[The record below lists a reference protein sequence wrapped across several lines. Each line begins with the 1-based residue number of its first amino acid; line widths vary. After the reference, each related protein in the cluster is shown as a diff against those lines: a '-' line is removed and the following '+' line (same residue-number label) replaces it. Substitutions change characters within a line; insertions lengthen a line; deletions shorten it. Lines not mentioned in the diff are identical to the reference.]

1 MGPLSDAEHGG
12 ADREYGGG
20 PHRGGP
26 SGKTPRRPRA
36 LDVMPITVKS
46 EIGRAMSIDGFGGI
60 RVAVHADLNRCSGS
74 DERNRDGNGGH
85 TERRQK
91 SDQPK

>member
-1 MGPLSDAEHGG
+1 MAAPTGAVHREKPLDGQGPL
-12 ADREYGGG
+12 
-20 PHRGGP
+20 
-26 SGKTPRRPRA
+26 
-36 LDVMPITVKS
+36 DVVPITVKS

-74 DERNRDGNGGH
+74 DESNRYGNGGH